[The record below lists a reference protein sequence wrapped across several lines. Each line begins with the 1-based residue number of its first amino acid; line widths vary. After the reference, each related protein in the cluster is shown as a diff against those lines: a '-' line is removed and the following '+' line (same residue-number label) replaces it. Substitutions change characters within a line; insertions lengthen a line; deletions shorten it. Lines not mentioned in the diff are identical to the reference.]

1 MRQYEILYIISP
13 EADESQ
19 KDALVEQFD
28 KVLTDNGAEI
38 YESSDWKK
46 DRFAYEIE
54 GHREGTYHL
63 VYFAASEDSEAVNE
77 FDRLARINDNILR
90 HIVVRR
96 EDKE

>member
-13 EADESQ
+13 DLDES
-19 KDALVEQFD
+19 KREELTTQFD
-28 KVLTDNGAEI
+28 KILTDNGAEI
-38 YESSDWKK
+38 EESKTWKK

-54 GHREGTYHL
+54 NQREGIYHL
-63 VYFAASEDSEAVNE
+63 IYFSVEDDSEAIEE
-77 FDRLARINDNILR
+77 FNRLARINRGILR

>member
-19 KDALVEQFD
+19 KETLIKQFD
-28 KVLTDNGAEI
+28 DVLTDNGAEI
-38 YESSDWKK
+38 SESSDWKK

-54 GHREGTYHL
+54 DQREGTYHL
-63 VYFAASEDSEAVNE
+63 VYFAASEESEAINE

>member
-19 KDALVEQFD
+19 KDALIKRFD
-28 KVLTDNGAEI
+28 EVLTDNGAEI
-38 YESSDWKK
+38 SESSDWKK
-46 DRFAYEIE
+46 DRFSYEIE
-54 GHREGTYHL
+54 DQREGTYHL
-63 VYFAASEDSEAVNE
+63 VYFTASEDSEAINE

>member
-13 EADESQ
+13 KADESQ
-19 KDALVEQFD
+19 KDALIKQFD
-28 KVLTDNGAEI
+28 EVLTDNGAEI
-38 YESSDWKK
+38 SESSDWKK

-54 GHREGTYHL
+54 DQHEGTYHL
-63 VYFAASEDSEAVNE
+63 VYFAASEESEAIHE